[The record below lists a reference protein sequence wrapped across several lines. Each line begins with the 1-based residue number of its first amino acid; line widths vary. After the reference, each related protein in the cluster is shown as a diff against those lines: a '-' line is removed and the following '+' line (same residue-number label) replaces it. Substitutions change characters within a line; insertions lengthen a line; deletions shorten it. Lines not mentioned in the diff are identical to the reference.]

1 MEPLLRII
9 NVSKSFGTLP
19 AVQQVSFHVSAG
31 EILGLAGQSGA
42 GKSVI
47 ATLLAGLTIPDQ
59 GDVYV
64 AGQRQRW
71 PLPARALGIEVVL
84 QKPDLSDSFDVGS
97 NIFLGNEIGWP
108 ALDTWLR
115 LPNRRRIDREAA
127 AILAQL
133 DLEDISPREKVANL
147 SSEQRQLVAI
157 ARAMTSRPRLM
168 VVDEPTALL
177 GYSAQQKI
185 LTLIRDW
192 QRQGT
197 TVLFASDNL
206 DHLFAVTDRIIVL
219 RQGRVVTERRTDATS
234 REEIVSLL
242 VNAADRR
249 QLTPIIWAL
258 DSYYHAREQA
268 EQLRDQEQHLQRD
281 LAAQGTLNRQLVD
294 RLAEQV
300 AALDQANASLQDAQR
315 RLLTEREEE
324 RKHLSRELHDQ
335 VIQDLLSINYQLEE
349 MSSWAEVSDT
359 VSDEVSDVRTSIR
372 ALVAELRH
380 ICGNLRPPTIDSLGL
395 GAAIQSFTR
404 DWSERTGVV
413 VMLDIDPGLVRLP
426 EAIELSIFRIMQE
439 GLSNVRKHAHASA
452 VQVSLKHTTPRTLM
466 LSIVDNGR
474 GIATGSDLATLANQG
489 HFGLLGIS
497 ERVALLGGRLSLQNQ
512 TGGGLR
518 LQVEIPHPKV
528 ETVAN
533 SEEARR
539 GHEEMKRG

>member
-19 AVQQVSFHVSAG
+19 AVQQVSFHVNAG

-268 EQLRDQEQHLQRD
+268 EQLRDQEQHLQCD

>member
-71 PLPARALGIEVVL
+71 PLPTRALGIEVVL